1 MVVQKR
7 FTTFVSVKKKQV
19 ITIVAEKE
27 VSAQDIQMVGMIAES
42 MRAQDIAEKTGQ
54 NRRTIEA
61 RIATLKKKY
70 QVSTPAGLV
79 MLFYRNKLI
88 S

>member
-1 MVVQKR
+1 MSEK
-7 FTTFVSVKKKQV
+7 TV

-27 VSAQDIQMVGMIAES
+27 VFPEDVEIVQYMANGL
-42 MRAQDIAEKTGQ
+42 RAKDIADKMGK
-54 NRRTIEA
+54 NIRTLEA
-61 RIATLKKKY
+61 KIFTLKKKY
-70 QVSTPAGLV
+70 NAPTPIGLV